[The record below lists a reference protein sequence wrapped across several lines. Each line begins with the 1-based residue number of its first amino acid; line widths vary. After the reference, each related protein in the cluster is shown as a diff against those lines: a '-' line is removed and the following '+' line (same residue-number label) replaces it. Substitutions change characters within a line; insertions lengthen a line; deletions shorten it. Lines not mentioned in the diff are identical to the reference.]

1 MYRAAVQNSLSNGGS
16 TEATALCNYATFL
29 FKYKK
34 DIESSKTLFV
44 LGLKK

>member
-1 MYRAAVQNSLSNGGS
+1 MYRAAVQNALALGGS
-16 TEATALCNYATFL
+16 IEATALCNYATFL

-34 DIESSKTLFV
+34 DVDSARTLFV